1 MTDVNQEP
9 RFALSSFVPK
19 EDETQIVATAC
30 FKNKC
35 LLSTAL
41 ILVKDK
47 YSEWQTFRALLDSG
61 SETCLISNECANKLR
76 LKTERINT
84 LISCLNDASM
94 VVNGCVKVAI
104 SNQNKSFERE
114 LDMLVVKKIT
124 DFIPQKALEINSDFY
139 NFVELADSKFNVPG
153 KIDLLLGANIFYE
166 LLKPERIKIKDSQLL
181 LVNSVFGYI
190 VTGNLDSINETKV
203 HCGLIRDEDLN
214 KNLEKFWK
222 LEEIQEPIVKNKERL
237 ICEEHYANTHFRTKE
252 GKYVVSMPLKKE
264 PSCLG
269 NSKDIALKRLG
280 SLWNRLVRD
289 KNYLNLYRE
298 FLRDYERLG
307 HMKEVTNETDP
318 DITYYATHHGI
329 YRPEKS
335 TTKLRVVFN
344 CSSLTDNG
352 ISLNDIQYNG
362 GVIQEDLYAQM
373 LRFRTY
379 TYAFTADIKMMYRTI
394 LINPKQRNLQ
404 RIVWCESE
412 HESPKIYELSTVTY
426 GTVSAP
432 YLAQR
437 TLTQLSMDEEANFPI
452 AASVLRNNLYM
463 DDVLCG
469 AATLEEAIVLRQ
481 QLKGILKSAG
491 MELHKLCANHEKLS
505 PDPEQNYNFA
515 TLTET
520 KTLGV
525 SWKPN
530 LDCLLIKVKVCLDSS
545 YTKRD
550 VLSTIA
556 KIFDPVGLMAPV
568 ISKAKIFLQR
578 LWRSKLEW
586 NDLLPAEEYREWQQ
600 FLVSLENINNIEI
613 PRRILVAFPEVIEIH
628 GFADASER
636 CYGAAVYCKSK
647 NLKSETLVRLITSK
661 SRVAPIKSLTIPRL
675 ELCAAVLL
683 AKLVKRVVAA
693 LQLET
698 AELYLW
704 SDSMIVLAWLRKEPM
719 DLKTFVQNRVAK
731 IQELY
736 PNQLWRHVP
745 SDQNPADLVSRGVD
759 PEKLLQQN
767 LWFNGP
773 TFLSGDDYPNRT
785 LNCREKLDEYNSEL
799 KNCVNEQIENFQSV
813 FNIHVNDFLNDL
825 LNLSNNY
832 ITILCVLSFIFRFVE
847 NLKGINKVAGPL
859 TTKEFKKAETYLV
872 KKVQEQEFSSD
883 INHLKTVHIE
893 LVSDLTSQ
901 AFIAA
906 LKRFMA
912 RRGKCAKLFSDN
924 GKNFVGASNEIKK
937 LLEIVRKPDE
947 KLANYLAAEGIEWKF
962 IPARSPNFGG
972 LWEAAIKSCK
982 YHLKRVVNGI
992 NLTGKLKLADG
1003 KLILQD
1009 TVFGY
1014 VASGVMSHNYTK
1026 KSYCGLV
1033 TNANELNN
1041 SIKRFWE
1048 IENCPDF
1055 EIPTMSREEKLCEEH
1070 FTSTYNR
1077 DETGCFIVKMP
1088 LSRDPSCLG
1097 DSKQMALRRLN
1108 SLWRRLVQDPKIME
1122 LYRNFIHEYL
1132 EMGHMEEVVEDEDS
1146 AVVYYLPHHGVYR
1159 QGSKTTPLR
1168 VVFNASSITTSGES
1182 LNSLQLNGGV
1192 LQRDLFSI
1200 FLNFRARKFAV
1211 TADIKKMF
1219 RMILIDESQHERE
1232 RFITHCF
1239 IVLAWIKKPL
1249 AQLKTFVRNR
1259 VSIIQE
1265 LTESDFWKHVNSEN
1279 NPADILSRGISPDK
1293 IQHCELW
1300 WFGPPFLHQYKEL
1313 EPYDIAAVEG
1323 DDLFLQELKE
1333 TSDFPLCAL
1342 LKNFEPLDI
1351 V

>member
-1 MTDVNQEP
+1 MKPV
-9 RFALSSFVPK
+9 
-19 EDETQIVATAC
+19 
-30 FKNKC
+30 KC
-35 LLSTAL
+35 LQQHDFEVLRSLFSDTLA
-41 ILVKDK
+41 
-47 YSEWQTFRALLDSG
+47 SDS
-61 SETCLISNECANKLR
+61 
-76 LKTERINT
+76 
-84 LISCLNDASM
+84 
-94 VVNGCVKVAI
+94 VNG
-104 SNQNKSFERE
+104 
-114 LDMLVVKKIT
+114 
-124 DFIPQKALEINSDFY
+124 
-139 NFVELADSKFNVPG
+139 
-153 KIDLLLGANIFYE
+153 
-166 LLKPERIKIKDSQLL
+166 
-181 LVNSVFGYI
+181 VNSSDSYSSLSVLLWSK
-190 VTGNLDSINETKV
+190 VTISASDRAPHTTRSRQTSNLV
-203 HCGLIRDEDLN
+203 
-214 KNLEKFWK
+214 
-222 LEEIQEPIVKNKERL
+222 LEELGSALN
-237 ICEEHYANTHFRTKE
+237 
-252 GKYVVSMPLKKE
+252 SE

-280 SLWNRLVRD
+280 SLWNRLARD

-520 KTLGV
+520 KT
-525 SWKPN
+525 
-530 LDCLLIKVKVCLDSS
+530 
-545 YTKRD
+545 D

-698 AELYLW
+698 AEVYLW

-719 DLKTFVQNRVAK
+719 DLKIFVQNRVAK

-773 TFLSGDDYPNRT
+773 TFLSSDDYPNRT
-785 LNCREKLDEYNSEL
+785 INCREKLDEYNSEL
-799 KNCVNEQIENFQSV
+799 KNCVNEQIENFQSLL
-813 FNIHVNDFLNDL
+813 NIHVNDFLNDL

-832 ITILCVLSFIFRFVE
+832 ITILRVLSFIFRFVE

-859 TTKEFKKAETYLV
+859 TTKEFQKAETYLV

-883 INHLKTVHIE
+883 INHLKI
-893 LVSDLTSQ
+893 
-901 AFIAA
+901 
-906 LKRFMA
+906 
-912 RRGKCAKLFSDN
+912 
-924 GKNFVGASNEIKK
+924 
-937 LLEIVRKPDE
+937 RKPDE

-992 NLTGKLKLADG
+992 NLTYEELLTVTVQIEG
-1003 KLILQD
+1003 IL
-1009 TVFGY
+1009 
-1014 VASGVMSHNYTK
+1014 
-1026 KSYCGLV
+1026 
-1033 TNANELNN
+1033 N
-1041 SIKRFWE
+1041 SR
-1048 IENCPDF
+1048 P
-1055 EIPTMSREEKLCEEH
+1055 LC
-1070 FTSTYNR
+1070 
-1077 DETGCFIVKMP
+1077 P
-1088 LSRDPSCLG
+1088 LSNNDDDFQVL
-1097 DSKQMALRRLN
+1097 
-1108 SLWRRLVQDPKIME
+1108 
-1122 LYRNFIHEYL
+1122 
-1132 EMGHMEEVVEDEDS
+1132 
-1146 AVVYYLPHHGVYR
+1146 
-1159 QGSKTTPLR
+1159 TPAHFLINR
-1168 VVFNASSITTSGES
+1168 S
-1182 LNSLQLNGGV
+1182 LNSLEEPNLTKCKESNLKKWQKITKIVQLMWKFWSRNYLNQLQQRGKWMFEKNNVKIGDLV
-1192 LQRDLFSI
+1192 LIIEENLPTYKWALGRIVELYYGEDKKVRVVKIKTQYSTCK
-1200 FLNFRARKFAV
+1200 RAISK
-1211 TADIKKMF
+1211 I
-1219 RMILIDESQHERE
+1219 
-1232 RFITHCF
+1232 C
-1239 IVLAWIKKPL
+1239 VLPM
-1249 AQLKTFVRNR
+1249 
-1259 VSIIQE
+1259 E
-1265 LTESDFWKHVNSEN
+1265 D
-1279 NPADILSRGISPDK
+1279 P
-1293 IQHCELW
+1293 
-1300 WFGPPFLHQYKEL
+1300 
-1313 EPYDIAAVEG
+1313 
-1323 DDLFLQELKE
+1323 
-1333 TSDFPLCAL
+1333 
-1342 LKNFEPLDI
+1342 
-1351 V
+1351 

>member
-1 MTDVNQEP
+1 
-9 RFALSSFVPK
+9 
-19 EDETQIVATAC
+19 
-30 FKNKC
+30 
-35 LLSTAL
+35 
-41 ILVKDK
+41 
-47 YSEWQTFRALLDSG
+47 
-61 SETCLISNECANKLR
+61 
-76 LKTERINT
+76 
-84 LISCLNDASM
+84 
-94 VVNGCVKVAI
+94 
-104 SNQNKSFERE
+104 
-114 LDMLVVKKIT
+114 
-124 DFIPQKALEINSDFY
+124 
-139 NFVELADSKFNVPG
+139 
-153 KIDLLLGANIFYE
+153 
-166 LLKPERIKIKDSQLL
+166 
-181 LVNSVFGYI
+181 
-190 VTGNLDSINETKV
+190 
-203 HCGLIRDEDLN
+203 
-214 KNLEKFWK
+214 
-222 LEEIQEPIVKNKERL
+222 
-237 ICEEHYANTHFRTKE
+237 
-252 GKYVVSMPLKKE
+252 
-264 PSCLG
+264 
-269 NSKDIALKRLG
+269 
-280 SLWNRLVRD
+280 
-289 KNYLNLYRE
+289 
-298 FLRDYERLG
+298 
-307 HMKEVTNETDP
+307 MKEVTNENEP
-318 DITYYATHHGI
+318 KIAYYATHHGI

-613 PRRILVAFPEVIEIH
+613 PRRILVAFPEVTEIH

-661 SRVAPIKSLTIPRL
+661 SRVASIKSLTIPRL

-698 AELYLW
+698 AEVYLW

-785 LNCREKLDEYNSEL
+785 INCREKLDEYNSEL
-799 KNCVNEQIENFQSV
+799 KTVLMNKLKT
-813 FNIHVNDFLNDL
+813 FN
-825 LNLSNNY
+825 
-832 ITILCVLSFIFRFVE
+832 RFVE
-847 NLKGINKVAGPL
+847 NLKGINKVVGPL
-859 TTKEFKKAETYLV
+859 TTKEFAKAETYLV
-872 KKVQEQEFSSD
+872 KKVQKQEFSSD

-901 AFIAA
+901 AFIA
-906 LKRFMA
+906 RFMA

-982 YHLKRVVNGI
+982 HHLKRVVNGI
-992 NLTGKLKLADG
+992 NLTYEELLTVTVQIEG
-1003 KLILQD
+1003 IL
-1009 TVFGY
+1009 
-1014 VASGVMSHNYTK
+1014 
-1026 KSYCGLV
+1026 
-1033 TNANELNN
+1033 N
-1041 SIKRFWE
+1041 SR
-1048 IENCPDF
+1048 P
-1055 EIPTMSREEKLCEEH
+1055 LC
-1070 FTSTYNR
+1070 
-1077 DETGCFIVKMP
+1077 P
-1088 LSRDPSCLG
+1088 LSNNDDDFQVL
-1097 DSKQMALRRLN
+1097 
-1108 SLWRRLVQDPKIME
+1108 
-1122 LYRNFIHEYL
+1122 
-1132 EMGHMEEVVEDEDS
+1132 
-1146 AVVYYLPHHGVYR
+1146 
-1159 QGSKTTPLR
+1159 TPAHFLINR
-1168 VVFNASSITTSGES
+1168 S
-1182 LNSLQLNGGV
+1182 LNSLEEPNLTKCKESNLKKWQKITKIVQLMWKFWSRNYLNQ
-1192 LQRDLFSI
+1192 LQQRG
-1200 FLNFRARKFAV
+1200 KW
-1211 TADIKKMF
+1211 MF
-1219 RMILIDESQHERE
+1219 E
-1232 RFITHCF
+1232 
-1239 IVLAWIKKPL
+1239 K
-1249 AQLKTFVRNR
+1249 
-1259 VSIIQE
+1259 
-1265 LTESDFWKHVNSEN
+1265 N
-1279 NPADILSRGISPDK
+1279 NVK
-1293 IQHCELW
+1293 IET
-1300 WFGPPFLHQYKEL
+1300 WF
-1313 EPYDIAAVEG
+1313 
-1323 DDLFLQELKE
+1323 
-1333 TSDFPLCAL
+1333 
-1342 LKNFEPLDI
+1342 
-1351 V
+1351 

>member
-1 MTDVNQEP
+1 MKGNSFSHLETMTEVNQDEP
-9 RFALSSFVPK
+9 QFALSVNAESFVPK
-19 EDETQIVATAC
+19 VGKTQIVATAC

-41 ILVKDK
+41 VLVKDK

-94 VVNGCVKVAI
+94 VVNGCLKVAI
-104 SNQNKSFERE
+104 SNQNKSFEKE
-114 LDMLVVKKIT
+114 LDMLVIKKIT
-124 DFIPQKALEINSDFY
+124 YFIPQKALEINSDFST
-139 NFVELADSKFNVPG
+139 FVELADSKFNVPG
-153 KIDLLLGANIFYE
+153 KIDLL
-166 LLKPERIKIKDSQLL
+166 
-181 LVNSVFGYI
+181 
-190 VTGNLDSINETKV
+190 LDSINETKV

-222 LEEIQEPIVKNKERL
+222 LEEVEEPIVKNKERL
-237 ICEEHYANTHFRTKE
+237 ICEEHYANTHFRTNE

-280 SLWNRLVRD
+280 SLWNRLARD
-289 KNYLNLYRE
+289 ENYLNLYRE

-307 HMKEVTNETDP
+307 HMKEVTNEIEP
-318 DITYYATHHGI
+318 KITYYATHHGI
-329 YRPEKS
+329 YRPKKS
-335 TTKLRVVFN
+335 PTKLRVVFN

-379 TYAFTADIKMMYRTI
+379 T
-394 LINPKQRNLQ
+394 
-404 RIVWCESE
+404 IVWCESE

-432 YLAQR
+432 YLAKT

-505 PDPEQNYNFA
+505 PDPEQNYNVA

-530 LDCLLIKVKVCLDSS
+530 LDCFLIKVKVCLDSS

-556 KIFDPVGLMAPV
+556 KTFDPVGLMAPV

-578 LWRSKLEW
+578 LWRRKLEW

-647 NLKSETLVRLITSK
+647 NLKSEILVRLITSK

-683 AKLVKRVVAA
+683 AKLVKKVVAA

-759 PEKLLQQN
+759 PDKLLQQN

-773 TFLSGDDYPNRT
+773 TFLSGDDDYPNRT
-785 LNCREKLDEYNSEL
+785 INCREKLDEYNSEL

-813 FNIHVNDFLNDL
+813 LNIHVNDFLNDL

-832 ITILCVLSFIFRFVE
+832 ITILRVLSFIFRFME

-859 TTKEFKKAETYLV
+859 TTKEFEKAETFLV
-872 KKVQEQEFSSD
+872 QKVQEQEFSSD
-883 INHLKTVHIE
+883 INHLKSQGSVLPNTVHIE

-912 RRGKCAKLFSDN
+912 RRGKCAKLFSEN

-937 LLEIVRKPDE
+937 LLEIVRNPDE
-947 KLANYLAAEGIEWKF
+947 KN
-962 IPARSPNFGG
+962 
-972 LWEAAIKSCK
+972 
-982 YHLKRVVNGI
+982 
-992 NLTGKLKLADG
+992 
-1003 KLILQD
+1003 
-1009 TVFGY
+1009 
-1014 VASGVMSHNYTK
+1014 
-1026 KSYCGLV
+1026 
-1033 TNANELNN
+1033 
-1041 SIKRFWE
+1041 
-1048 IENCPDF
+1048 
-1055 EIPTMSREEKLCEEH
+1055 
-1070 FTSTYNR
+1070 
-1077 DETGCFIVKMP
+1077 
-1088 LSRDPSCLG
+1088 
-1097 DSKQMALRRLN
+1097 
-1108 SLWRRLVQDPKIME
+1108 
-1122 LYRNFIHEYL
+1122 
-1132 EMGHMEEVVEDEDS
+1132 
-1146 AVVYYLPHHGVYR
+1146 
-1159 QGSKTTPLR
+1159 
-1168 VVFNASSITTSGES
+1168 
-1182 LNSLQLNGGV
+1182 
-1192 LQRDLFSI
+1192 
-1200 FLNFRARKFAV
+1200 
-1211 TADIKKMF
+1211 
-1219 RMILIDESQHERE
+1219 
-1232 RFITHCF
+1232 
-1239 IVLAWIKKPL
+1239 
-1249 AQLKTFVRNR
+1249 
-1259 VSIIQE
+1259 
-1265 LTESDFWKHVNSEN
+1265 
-1279 NPADILSRGISPDK
+1279 
-1293 IQHCELW
+1293 
-1300 WFGPPFLHQYKEL
+1300 
-1313 EPYDIAAVEG
+1313 
-1323 DDLFLQELKE
+1323 
-1333 TSDFPLCAL
+1333 
-1342 LKNFEPLDI
+1342 
-1351 V
+1351 

>member
-1 MTDVNQEP
+1 
-9 RFALSSFVPK
+9 
-19 EDETQIVATAC
+19 
-30 FKNKC
+30 
-35 LLSTAL
+35 
-41 ILVKDK
+41 
-47 YSEWQTFRALLDSG
+47 
-61 SETCLISNECANKLR
+61 
-76 LKTERINT
+76 
-84 LISCLNDASM
+84 M

-124 DFIPQKALEINSDFY
+124 DFIPQKALEINSDFS
-139 NFVELADSKFNVPG
+139 NFVELADSNFNVPG

-166 LLKPERIKIKDSQLL
+166 LLKPERIKIKGSQLL

-190 VTGNLDSINETKV
+190 VTGNLDLINETEV
-203 HCGLIRDEDLN
+203 HCGLVCDEDLN
-214 KNLEKFWK
+214 KTLEKFWK
-222 LEEIQEPIVKNKERL
+222 VEEVEEPIVKYKERL
-237 ICEEHYANTHFRTKE
+237 ICEEHYTDTHFRTKE

-280 SLWNRLVRD
+280 SLWNRLARD
-289 KNYLNLYRE
+289 EKYLNLYRE

-307 HMKEVTNETDP
+307 HMKEVTNETEP
-318 DITYYATHHGI
+318 EITYYATHHGI

-335 TTKLRVVFN
+335 TTKLRVLFN
-344 CSSLTDNG
+344 CSSLIDNG

-394 LINPKQRNLQ
+394 LINPKQLNLQ

-437 TLTQLSMDEEANFPI
+437 TSTQLSIDEEAIFPI
-452 AASVLRNNLYM
+452 AASVLRNNLYILY
-463 DDVLCG
+463 VLCG
-469 AATLEEAIVLRQ
+469 AVTLEEAIILRQ

-515 TLTET
+515 FLTET

-530 LDCLLIKVKVCLDSS
+530 LDCFLIKVKVCLDSS

-586 NDLLPAEEYREWQQ
+586 NDLLSAEEYREWQQ

-647 NLKSETLVRLITSK
+647 NLKRETLVRLITSK

-675 ELCAAVLL
+675 EMCAAVLL

-704 SDSMIVLAWLRKEPM
+704 SDSMIVLALLRKEPM
-719 DLKTFVQNRVAK
+719 DLKTFVQHRVAK
-731 IQELY
+731 TQELY
-736 PNQLWRHVP
+736 PNQLWRHVR

-759 PEKLLQQN
+759 PDKLLQQN
-767 LWFNGP
+767 LWFNGS

-785 LNCREKLDEYNSEL
+785 INCREKLDEYISEL

-813 FNIHVNDFLNDL
+813 LNIHVNDFLNDL

-832 ITILCVLSFIFRFVE
+832 VTILRVLSFIFRFVE
-847 NLKGINKVAGPL
+847 NLKDMNRIAGPL
-859 TTKEFKKAETYLV
+859 TTKEFEKAETFLV

-912 RRGKCAKLFSDN
+912 RRDKCAKLFSDN
-924 GKNFVGASNEIKK
+924 SKNFVGASNEIKK
-937 LLEIVRKPDE
+937 LLEIVRNQDE

-962 IPARSPNFGG
+962 IPARSHNFGG

-992 NLTGKLKLADG
+992 NLTYEELL
-1003 KLILQD
+1003 
-1009 TVFGY
+1009 TVT
-1014 VASGVMSHNYTK
+1014 VQ
-1026 KSYCGLV
+1026 
-1033 TNANELNN
+1033 
-1041 SIKRFWE
+1041 
-1048 IENCPDF
+1048 IEG
-1055 EIPTMSREEKLCEEH
+1055 I
-1070 FTSTYNR
+1070 
-1077 DETGCFIVKMP
+1077 
-1088 LSRDPSCLG
+1088 
-1097 DSKQMALRRLN
+1097 LN
-1108 SLWRRLVQDPKIME
+1108 SRPLCSLSNNDDDFQV
-1122 LYRNFIHEYL
+1122 L
-1132 EMGHMEEVVEDEDS
+1132 
-1146 AVVYYLPHHGVYR
+1146 
-1159 QGSKTTPLR
+1159 TPAHFLINR
-1168 VVFNASSITTSGES
+1168 S
-1182 LNSLQLNGGV
+1182 LNSLEEPNLTKCKESNLKRWQKITKIVQLMWKFWSRNYLNQLQQRGKWMFEKNNVKIGDLV
-1192 LQRDLFSI
+1192 LIIEENLPTYKWALGRIVELYYGEDKKV
-1200 FLNFRARKFAV
+1200 RVVK
-1211 TADIKKMF
+1211 IK
-1219 RMILIDESQHERE
+1219 
-1232 RFITHCF
+1232 T
-1239 IVLAWIKKPL
+1239 
-1249 AQLKTFVRNR
+1249 
-1259 VSIIQE
+1259 
-1265 LTESDFWKHVNSEN
+1265 
-1279 NPADILSRGISPDK
+1279 
-1293 IQHCELW
+1293 
-1300 WFGPPFLHQYKEL
+1300 QYS
-1313 EPYDIAAVEG
+1313 
-1323 DDLFLQELKE
+1323 
-1333 TSDFPLCAL
+1333 T
-1342 LKNFEPLDI
+1342 
-1351 V
+1351 

>member
-1 MTDVNQEP
+1 
-9 RFALSSFVPK
+9 
-19 EDETQIVATAC
+19 
-30 FKNKC
+30 
-35 LLSTAL
+35 
-41 ILVKDK
+41 
-47 YSEWQTFRALLDSG
+47 
-61 SETCLISNECANKLR
+61 
-76 LKTERINT
+76 
-84 LISCLNDASM
+84 
-94 VVNGCVKVAI
+94 
-104 SNQNKSFERE
+104 
-114 LDMLVVKKIT
+114 
-124 DFIPQKALEINSDFY
+124 
-139 NFVELADSKFNVPG
+139 
-153 KIDLLLGANIFYE
+153 
-166 LLKPERIKIKDSQLL
+166 
-181 LVNSVFGYI
+181 
-190 VTGNLDSINETKV
+190 
-203 HCGLIRDEDLN
+203 
-214 KNLEKFWK
+214 
-222 LEEIQEPIVKNKERL
+222 
-237 ICEEHYANTHFRTKE
+237 
-252 GKYVVSMPLKKE
+252 
-264 PSCLG
+264 
-269 NSKDIALKRLG
+269 
-280 SLWNRLVRD
+280 
-289 KNYLNLYRE
+289 
-298 FLRDYERLG
+298 
-307 HMKEVTNETDP
+307 MKEVTNETDP
-318 DITYYATHHGI
+318 DITNYATHHGI

-394 LINPKQRNLQ
+394 LINPKQCSLQ

-515 TLTET
+515 NLTET

-568 ISKAKIFLQR
+568 ISKAKIFLKR

-698 AELYLW
+698 AEVYLW
-704 SDSMIVLAWLRKEPM
+704 SDSIIVLAWLRKEPM

-773 TFLSGDDYPNRT
+773 TFLS
-785 LNCREKLDEYNSEL
+785 
-799 KNCVNEQIENFQSV
+799 
-813 FNIHVNDFLNDL
+813 
-825 LNLSNNY
+825 
-832 ITILCVLSFIFRFVE
+832 
-847 NLKGINKVAGPL
+847 A
-859 TTKEFKKAETYLV
+859 
-872 KKVQEQEFSSD
+872 
-883 INHLKTVHIE
+883 VHIE

-937 LLEIVRKPDE
+937 LLEIVRKPDK

-962 IPARSPNFGG
+962 IPARSPNFGEEPN
-972 LWEAAIKSCK
+972 LTKCK
-982 YHLKRVVNGI
+982 ESNLKKWQKITKIVQLMWKFWSRNYLNQLQQRGKWMFEKNNVKIGDLVLIIEENLPTYKWALGRIVELYYGEDKKVRVVKI
-992 NLTGKLKLADG
+992 KT
-1003 KLILQD
+1003 Q
-1009 TVFGY
+1009 
-1014 VASGVMSHNYTK
+1014 YTT
-1026 KSYCGLV
+1026 C
-1033 TNANELNN
+1033 
-1041 SIKRFWE
+1041 KRAISKICVLPME
-1048 IENCPDF
+1048 
-1055 EIPTMSREEKLCEEH
+1055 
-1070 FTSTYNR
+1070 
-1077 DETGCFIVKMP
+1077 
-1088 LSRDPSCLG
+1088 DP
-1097 DSKQMALRRLN
+1097 
-1108 SLWRRLVQDPKIME
+1108 
-1122 LYRNFIHEYL
+1122 
-1132 EMGHMEEVVEDEDS
+1132 
-1146 AVVYYLPHHGVYR
+1146 
-1159 QGSKTTPLR
+1159 
-1168 VVFNASSITTSGES
+1168 
-1182 LNSLQLNGGV
+1182 
-1192 LQRDLFSI
+1192 
-1200 FLNFRARKFAV
+1200 
-1211 TADIKKMF
+1211 
-1219 RMILIDESQHERE
+1219 
-1232 RFITHCF
+1232 
-1239 IVLAWIKKPL
+1239 
-1249 AQLKTFVRNR
+1249 
-1259 VSIIQE
+1259 
-1265 LTESDFWKHVNSEN
+1265 
-1279 NPADILSRGISPDK
+1279 
-1293 IQHCELW
+1293 
-1300 WFGPPFLHQYKEL
+1300 
-1313 EPYDIAAVEG
+1313 
-1323 DDLFLQELKE
+1323 
-1333 TSDFPLCAL
+1333 
-1342 LKNFEPLDI
+1342 
-1351 V
+1351 